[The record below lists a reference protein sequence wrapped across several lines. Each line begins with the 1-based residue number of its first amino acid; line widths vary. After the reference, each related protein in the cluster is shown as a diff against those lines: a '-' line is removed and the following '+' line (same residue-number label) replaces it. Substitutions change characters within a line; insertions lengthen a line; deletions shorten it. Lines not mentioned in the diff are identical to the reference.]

1 MKINNRL
8 EGGKERLAD
17 FVRGLLERNK
27 VPDDQREVEQK
38 RLEEMVVERINHE
51 ILEALSDDALE
62 ELNEVAG
69 DDGELSIDKW
79 NSVLFMEGIRP
90 ESIVGKV
97 FREVEREYL
106 GAENV
111 ETEETLIE
119 EAEEGEQDGT
129 TY

>member
-8 EGGKERLAD
+8 EGGKEKLAE

-27 VPDDQREVEQK
+27 VPEDQRGVEQK
-38 RLEEMVVERINHE
+38 RLEEMIIERINNE
-51 ILEALSDDALE
+51 MIEALSDDAVE
-62 ELNEVAG
+62 ELDEATKE
-69 DDGELSIDKW
+69 DGEFPIDKW

-111 ETEETLIE
+111 ETEETLIK
-119 EAEEGEQDGT
+119 EAEEGE
-129 TY
+129 

>member
-8 EGGKERLAD
+8 EGGKERLAE

-27 VPDDQREVEQK
+27 VPDDQREAEQK

>member
-8 EGGKERLAD
+8 KGGNERLAE

-27 VPDDQREVEQK
+27 VPDDQREAEQK

-62 ELNEVAG
+62 ELNEAAG